1 MRRSLV
7 AATLAVAILLLAV
20 PAVAGASTKGH
31 RSGPPRQA
39 LPAKAALMSPRAA
52 LRMIKPS
59 FVPAP
64 QALGAAETADITGT
78 ALRYDGTPLAAADMA
93 WWIDSGD
100 YPSGDGSTDANG
112 KYSFTGIP
120 LADGNGTVRVDAT
133 DGSLSM
139 ASWGLTWTTGGINAF
154 DLQPGGVQI
163 VAEPGGPWGRRT
175 AGMYTDTY
183 SIGAGDSG
191 GWTGATFARL
201 SALAPA
207 FPGTFYGGDVCF
219 YPDEGLEI
227 AGDGATVV
235 AGETIPGV
243 ITVKESQAQRVW
255 TGAGNAALTGPWG
268 SGKPGSTLKLWL
280 QNYPAG
286 WTNQLLGWSLD
297 GRRSA
302 FKVLGDPVA
311 TGESR
316 YAISLEVPA
325 EATPGCG
332 YNIDVMHVNGGPL
345 TLDTWFQVC
354 TLEAT
359 RTTIGKGSAVRL
371 SGIIPVQ
378 GHAGPTAGKSSK
390 VACWVHP
397 GKAAQ
402 PTRLETARLRAEG
415 WKYVGTFA
423 TDGHGQ
429 YRTAPVRFSTTST
442 VVMRYPGDGWYYPAY
457 TSPLTITVR

>member
-1 MRRSLV
+1 MY
-7 AATLAVAILLLAV
+7 
-20 PAVAGASTKGH
+20 
-31 RSGPPRQA
+31 
-39 LPAKAALMSPRAA
+39 
-52 LRMIKPS
+52 
-59 FVPAP
+59 
-64 QALGAAETADITGT
+64 TGT
-78 ALRYDGTPLAAADMA
+78 Y
-93 WWIDSGD
+93 
-100 YPSGDGSTDANG
+100 ST
-112 KYSFTGIP
+112 
-120 LADGNGTVRVDAT
+120 
-133 DGSLSM
+133 
-139 ASWGLTWTTGGINAF
+139 
-154 DLQPGGVQI
+154 
-163 VAEPGGPWGRRT
+163 
-175 AGMYTDTY
+175 
-183 SIGAGDSG
+183 GAGDSG

-235 AGETIPGV
+235 PGETIPGV

-255 TGAGNAALTGPWG
+255 TGAGNAALNGPWG

-316 YAISLEVPA
+316 YAISLEVPGGGHA
-325 EATPGCG
+325 GLRLQHRRHARERRSPHAGHLVPGL
-332 YNIDVMHVNGGPL
+332 HAGGHQ
-345 TLDTWFQVC
+345 DDDRQGV
-354 TLEAT
+354 
-359 RTTIGKGSAVRL
+359 AVRL

-397 GKAAQ
+397 GKPAQ